1 MTFKP
6 TNSAFVPFFDR
17 IRFVQILL
25 RCSRKRKSDPLNDDL
40 EEQKAAQNENFIT
53 EKNNPFPSFF
63 RERVFLHETNGEAG
77 REAN

>member
-1 MTFKP
+1 
-6 TNSAFVPFFDR
+6 
-17 IRFVQILL
+17 
-25 RCSRKRKSDPLNDDL
+25 LNDDL

>member
-1 MTFKP
+1 
-6 TNSAFVPFFDR
+6 
-17 IRFVQILL
+17 ILL
-25 RCSRKRKSDPLNDDL
+25 RCSRKRKSNPLNDDF
-40 EEQKAAQNENFIT
+40 EEQKAAQNANFIT

>member
-1 MTFKP
+1 
-6 TNSAFVPFFDR
+6 
-17 IRFVQILL
+17 
-25 RCSRKRKSDPLNDDL
+25 LNDDL
-40 EEQKAAQNENFIT
+40 EEQKAAQNANFIT